1 MGASVL
7 RLLAGDRVVWEC
19 QHRVV
24 KPSEMIIADVLW
36 KNIGSAQ
43 DLAFTVAPARDV
55 GEGKIEPA
63 AEMAE

>member
-7 RLLAGDRVVWEC
+7 RLQADDRVVWEC

-24 KPSEMIIADVLW
+24 KPSEMIVADVLW
-36 KNIGSAQ
+36 KTIGSAQ
-43 DLAFTVAPARDV
+43 ELAFTVAPAPDV
-55 GEGKIEPA
+55 SEGKIEPA